1 MRCCLC
7 GCEFD
12 GFGNNPWPLISRTDY
27 DSRCCNT
34 CDEAYVIPAR
44 IQIHTDAMNPE
55 EPVVPWNS
63 TIAIFHATANPAPTE
78 MFLNDNK
85 TLVGQV
91 REIKDGKYYGAWG
104 DFPVDPVTD
113 SFYQIDFRKLERRA

>member
-1 MRCCLC
+1 MKCCLC

-12 GFGNNPWPLISRTDY
+12 GFGNNPWPLVSRTDY

-44 IQIHTDAMNPE
+44 IQIHTDAMSPE

-63 TIAIFHATANPAPTE
+63 TIAIFHAEADPAPTK

-91 REIKDGKYYGAWG
+91 REIKDDKYYGAWG
-104 DFPVDPVTD
+104 DFPVNPKTD